1 MLSQEEGGRGWQQT
15 RQRKDKSPTSKI
27 YTTWAHI
34 LCDRNVF
41 RSPRGRGNTAGSNAP
56 GAFLITPPSGRVLA
70 IPIFFFIFIFFLFG
84 GHLPQTSGF
93 RLAKQIVVASSA
105 IQVRARILGGRYIFC
120 TLGEGQQGRDL
131 MPLGLFLFIYIFSF
145 LLVTCPR
152 PPFFTFAKQILDI
165 LTHIFIGRN
174 MYNRSLLG

>member
-1 MLSQEEGGRGWQQT
+1 MYLHPGGGGGGERRG
-15 RQRKDKSPTSKI
+15 P
-27 YTTWAHI
+27 
-34 LCDRNVF
+34 
-41 RSPRGRGNTAGSNAP
+41 GSNAP
-56 GAFLITPPSGRVLA
+56 GAFLV
-70 IPIFFFIFIFFLFG
+70 FFSFLFSFFFG

-93 RLAKQIVVASSA
+93 RLAKQIVVTSSA

-165 LTHIFIGRN
+165 LTRIFRGRN